1 MSVAATITAFQTLHA
16 GITGVT
22 SAPEK
27 LPATL
32 DKDRLP
38 LVFTWPGQTMQGEGW
53 KAGGGWYIHRR
64 QYVVRCYVAL
74 VSQKNTGIDD
84 GYQEV
89 VPLLQRFGEAYM
101 GNVNLSGAVAHIGEN
116 ISDSGASIL
125 VYAGTEY
132 HGFEYRVEVA
142 EKVTL

>member
-1 MSVAATITAFQTLHA
+1 MSIATTITAFQTLHSS
-16 GITGVT
+16 ITSVL

-27 LPATL
+27 LPAAL
-32 DKDRLP
+32 DKQRLP
-38 LVFTWPGQTMQGEGW
+38 LVFTWPGPTVEGNGW
-53 KAGGGWYIHRR
+53 KPMGGWYIHRR
-64 QYVVRCYVAL
+64 LYVVRCYVAP
-74 VSQKNTGIDD
+74 VSVKNVGIDD

-89 VPLLQRFGEAYM
+89 VPLLQSFGVAYM
-101 GNVNLSGAVAHIGEN
+101 GDVTLAGAVAHIGES

-132 HGFEYRVEVA
+132 HGFEFRIEVA

>member
-16 GITGVT
+16 AITGVT
-22 SAPEK
+22 SAPGK

-38 LVFTWPGQTMQGEGW
+38 LVFTWPGPTVQGEGW

-64 QYVVRCYVAL
+64 LYVVRCYVAL

-84 GYQEV
+84 GYQDV

-142 EKVTL
+142 EKVTI